1 MPCPPSGHPRSRVPP
16 PASKVYPLELLA
28 RKADNYMN
36 STFAN
41 LPGHRRMEAR
51 TESRLEMNPV
61 DAEPRG
67 IADGDWVE
75 VGNDRGNL
83 RLQALLGASV
93 APGVVSARLSWNKFS
108 GGGANVNVLTSEGLT
123 DIGRGAT
130 FYSTLVE
137 VRKVPPGRSQN
148 RLRPID

>member
-1 MPCPPSGHPRSRVPP
+1 MPCPPSGRPTESRSS
-16 PASKVYPLELLA
+16 PASEVYPLELLA

-51 TESRLEMNPV
+51 TDSRLEMNPA

-75 VGNDRGNL
+75 VANDRGNL

-93 APGVVSARLSWNKFS
+93 APGVVSARLNWNKFS
-108 GGGANVNVLTSEGLT
+108 GGA
-123 DIGRGAT
+123 AT
-130 FYSTLVE
+130 
-137 VRKVPPGRSQN
+137 
-148 RLRPID
+148 